1 MKIRKSK
8 SLNAERNGGPAE
20 QAGVISTNLFLG
32 EKIKFCSDLS
42 VMPTQN
48 ASSQGF
54 KFCARTTHIMTCL
67 LRETVILG
75 TYNGWTL
82 LRISSLIT

>member
-42 VMPTQN
+42 VLPKKCILSIN
-48 ASSQGF
+48 QGKSVF
-54 KFCARTTHIMTCL
+54 EFVFHHMKAN
-67 LRETVILG
+67 EAKQVVILKSQ
-75 TYNGWTL
+75 
-82 LRISSLIT
+82 IDS